1 MEIMSLESVKAYL
14 ATYGLA
20 DKVMVERQTT
30 ATVEEAAQALGVV
43 PGRIAKT
50 MAFHGPSE
58 ETVIMIVAAG
68 DVKISNGPFKRQFGL
83 KARMLDNET
92 CERLTGHH
100 PGGVCPFD
108 LDHHPVEV
116 WLDASLKRFS
126 TVYPACGSS
135 DSCIE
140 LSIPQLE
147 QTSHAKGWVDVCK
160 RNEATKEE

>member
-20 DKVMVERQTT
+20 DKVRVEQQTT
-30 ATVEEAAQALGVV
+30 ATVEEAAQALGVE

-50 MAFHGPSE
+50 MAFHGPTE
-58 ETVIMIVAAG
+58 NTVIMIVAAG
-68 DVKISNGPFKRQFGL
+68 DVKIANGPFKQQFGL
-83 KARMLDNET
+83 KARMLDAET
-92 CERLTGHH
+92 CEQLTGHH

-108 LDHHPVEV
+108 LENHPVEV
-116 WLDASLKRFS
+116 WLDASLKRFP
-126 TVYPACGSS
+126 TVFPACGSS

-160 RNEATKEE
+160 RNEATNT